1 MKILMIGLTITSI
14 QTTLIALQQDFNAK
28 LRALSTIESGDNDK
42 AKGKHG
48 ELSRYQLKRSVWRQ
62 HFPSEKDQRH
72 IPKEARRCA
81 KAHLCWLEL
90 RLCLA
95 QRVKNPQP
103 RDVYA
108 AWNIGLEAFSRRDYD
123 FDRLP
128 ANIKK
133 RSERFNNL
141 YEEYRNNQ

>member
-1 MKILMIGLTITSI
+1 MKILMIGLSI
-14 QTTLIALQQDFNAK
+14 LATETTLVALQQDFNAK
-28 LRALSTIESGDNDK
+28 LRALSTIESNDNDK

-72 IPKEARRCA
+72 IPSEAKRCA

-95 QRVKNPQP
+95 QRKREPDP

-108 AWNIGLEAFSRRDYD
+108 AWNLGLAAFSRRDYD
-123 FDRLP
+123 FNRLSKS
-128 ANIKK
+128 AKAK
-133 RSERFNNL
+133 CERFYNL
-141 YEEYRNNQ
+141 YSDYRNSQ

>member
-1 MKILMIGLTITSI
+1 MKTLTLSLMIFTAE
-14 QTTLIALQQDFNAK
+14 TTLIALHQDFDAK
-28 LRALSTIESGDNDK
+28 LRAISQIESNDNDK
-42 AKGKHG
+42 AKGRHG
-48 ELSRYQLKRSVWRQ
+48 EISRYQLKRAVWKQ

-72 IPKEARRCA
+72 IPSAARRCA

-95 QRVKNPQP
+95 KQTKDPNP

-108 AWNIGLEAFSRRDYD
+108 AWNLGLEAFSRRDYD

-128 ANIKK
+128 DTIKQ
-133 RSERFNNL
+133 RAERFANL
-141 YEEYRNNQ
+141 YSELRNNQ

>member
-1 MKILMIGLTITSI
+1 MKTLTLSLMIFTAE
-14 QTTLIALQQDFNAK
+14 TTLIALHQDFDAK
-28 LRALSTIESGDNDK
+28 LRAISQIESNDNDK
-42 AKGKHG
+42 AKGRHG
-48 ELSRYQLKRSVWRQ
+48 ELSRYQLKRAVWKQ

-72 IPKEARRCA
+72 IPSAARRCA

-95 QRVKNPQP
+95 KQTKDPNP

-108 AWNIGLEAFSRRDYD
+108 AWNLGLEAFSRRDYD

-128 ANIKK
+128 DTIKQ
-133 RSERFNNL
+133 RAERFANL
-141 YEEYRNNQ
+141 YSELRNNQ

>member
-1 MKILMIGLTITSI
+1 MKTLTLSLMIFTAE
-14 QTTLIALQQDFNAK
+14 TTLIALHQDFDAK
-28 LRALSTIESGDNDK
+28 LRAISQIESNDNDK
-42 AKGKHG
+42 AKGRHG
-48 ELSRYQLKRSVWRQ
+48 ELSRYQLKRAVWKQ

-72 IPKEARRCA
+72 IPSAARRCA

-95 QRVKNPQP
+95 KQTKDPNP

-108 AWNIGLEAFSRRDYD
+108 AWNLGLEAFSRRDYN

-128 ANIKK
+128 DTIKQ
-133 RSERFNNL
+133 RAERFANL
-141 YEEYRNNQ
+141 YSELRNNQ

>member
-1 MKILMIGLTITSI
+1 MNATLLMLSFLTAE
-14 QTTLIALQQDFNAK
+14 TTLIALQQDFNAK
-28 LRALSTIESGDNDK
+28 LRALSTIESNDNDK

-48 ELSRYQLKRSVWRQ
+48 ELSRYQLKRSVWKQ

-72 IPKEARRCA
+72 IPAEARRCA

-95 QRVKNPQP
+95 QRKREPDP

-108 AWNIGLEAFSRRDYD
+108 AWNLGLAAFSRKDYD
-123 FDRLP
+123 FNRLSKS
-128 ANIKK
+128 AKAK
-133 RSERFNNL
+133 CERFYNL
-141 YEEYRNNQ
+141 YSDYRNNQ

>member
-1 MKILMIGLTITSI
+1 MKTLTLSLMIFTAE
-14 QTTLIALQQDFNAK
+14 TTLIALHQDFDAK
-28 LRALSTIESGDNDK
+28 LRAISQIESNDNDK
-42 AKGKHG
+42 AKGRHG
-48 ELSRYQLKRSVWRQ
+48 ELSRYQLKRAVWKQ

-72 IPKEARRCA
+72 IPSAARRCA

-95 QRVKNPQP
+95 QRVNNPQP

-108 AWNIGLEAFSRRDYD
+108 AWNLGLEAFSRRDYD

-128 ANIKK
+128 DTIKQ
-133 RSERFNNL
+133 RAERFANL
-141 YEEYRNNQ
+141 YSELRNNQ

>member
-1 MKILMIGLTITSI
+1 MKPLMLGLTLLATE
-14 QTTLIALQQDFNAK
+14 TTLIALQQDFDAK
-28 LRALSTIESGDNDK
+28 LRAISQIESNDNDK
-42 AKGKHG
+42 AKGRHG
-48 ELSRYQLKRSVWRQ
+48 ELSRYQLKRSVWKQ
-62 HFPSEKDQRH
+62 HFPSEKDARH
-72 IPKEARRCA
+72 IPTEARRCA

-123 FDRLP
+123 FARLP

-141 YEEYRNNQ
+141 YEEYRNSQ

>member
-1 MKILMIGLTITSI
+1 MKSLMLSI
-14 QTTLIALQQDFNAK
+14 VFFTAETTLIALQQDFDAK
-28 LRALSTIESGDNDK
+28 LRAISQIESNDNDK

-72 IPKEARRCA
+72 IPAEARRCA

-90 RLCLA
+90 RLCLV
-95 QRVKNPQP
+95 QRKNTPDP

-108 AWNIGLEAFSRRDYD
+108 AWNLGLAAFSRKDYD
-123 FDRLP
+123 FNRLSKS
-128 ANIKK
+128 AKAK
-133 RSERFNNL
+133 CERFYNL
-141 YEEYRNNQ
+141 YSDYRNHQ

>member
-1 MKILMIGLTITSI
+1 MKSLMLSI
-14 QTTLIALQQDFNAK
+14 VFFTAETTLIALQQDFDAK
-28 LRALSTIESGDNDK
+28 LRAISQIESNDNDK
-42 AKGKHG
+42 AKGRNG
-48 ELSRYQLKRSVWRQ
+48 ELSRYQLKRAVWRQ
-62 HFPSEKDQRH
+62 HFPSEKDSRH
-72 IPKEARRCA
+72 IPTEARRCA

-95 QRVKNPQP
+95 QRKNTPDP

-123 FDRLP
+123 FDKLP
-128 ANIKK
+128 ANIRK

-141 YEEYRNNQ
+141 YAEFRNNQ

>member
-1 MKILMIGLTITSI
+1 MKILMIGLSI
-14 QTTLIALQQDFNAK
+14 LATETTLVALQQDFDAK
-28 LRALSTIESGDNDK
+28 LRAISQIESNDNDK
-42 AKGKHG
+42 AKGRHG
-48 ELSRYQLKRSVWRQ
+48 EISRYQLKRSVWKQ
-62 HFPSEKDQRH
+62 HFPSEKDRRH
-72 IPKEARRCA
+72 IPAEARRCA

-95 QRVKNPQP
+95 QRVNNPQP

-128 ANIKK
+128 NTIKQ
-133 RSERFNNL
+133 RAERFANL
-141 YEEYRNNQ
+141 YSELRNNQ

>member
-1 MKILMIGLTITSI
+1 MKTLTLSLMIFTTE
-14 QTTLIALQQDFNAK
+14 TTLIALHQDFDAK
-28 LRALSTIESGDNDK
+28 LRAISQIESNDNDK
-42 AKGKHG
+42 AKGRHG
-48 ELSRYQLKRSVWRQ
+48 ELSRYQLKRAVWKQ

-72 IPKEARRCA
+72 IPSAARRCA

-95 QRVKNPQP
+95 KQTKDPNP

-108 AWNIGLEAFSRRDYD
+108 AWNLGLEAFSRRDYD

-128 ANIKK
+128 DTIKQ
-133 RSERFNNL
+133 RAERFANL
-141 YEEYRNNQ
+141 YSELRNNQ

>member
-1 MKILMIGLTITSI
+1 MKSLMLSI
-14 QTTLIALQQDFNAK
+14 VFFTAETTLIALQQDFDAK
-28 LRALSTIESGDNDK
+28 LRAISQIESNDNDK
-42 AKGKHG
+42 AKGRNG

-62 HFPSEKDQRH
+62 HFPSEKDSRH

-95 QRVKNPQP
+95 QRKNTPDP

-128 ANIKK
+128 ANIRK

-141 YEEYRNNQ
+141 YAEFRNNQ

>member
-1 MKILMIGLTITSI
+1 MKPLMLGLTLLATE
-14 QTTLIALQQDFNAK
+14 TTLIALQQDFDAK
-28 LRALSTIESGDNDK
+28 LRAISQIESNDNDK
-42 AKGKHG
+42 AKGRHG
-48 ELSRYQLKRSVWRQ
+48 ELSRYQIKRSVWKQ
-62 HFPSEKDQRH
+62 HFPSEKDARH
-72 IPKEARRCA
+72 IPTEARRCA

-123 FDRLP
+123 FARLP
-128 ANIKK
+128 ANIRK
-133 RSERFNNL
+133 RSERFSNL